1 MKKML
6 LIPHVFVAMNWAAVV
21 GLVYFLKGEGDVWR
35 RPLSTFHARERN
47 PQSWA

>member
-21 GLVYFLKGEGDVWR
+21 GLVYFLKGERDVWR
-35 RPLSTFHARERN
+35 RPLPTLRAQERH